1 MSKPVFTNGSAEA
14 QAETRATLVHCLEVV
29 LRALHPYMPFITEEL
44 WQLLPKAD
52 GQPASIAL
60 TRYPTAAD
68 GRGDAD
74 AERDMAWLMAAISSA
89 RTVRSEHG
97 IKFSQ
102 RVPVE
107 LRSAD
112 AAVRQVLSDN
122 SRLIQFLASTDGAPT
137 VAAPSAERPR
147 GSTVNVA
154 GDVEVLVTLKGHIY
168 PAKEKERLE
177 QRTRTVGKDI
187 DVMEKRLSNQNFVA
201 NAPAEVLA
209 EARALLESLK
219 QQKQRLE
226 EGFELVKEL
235 SE

>member
-1 MSKPVFTNGSAEA
+1 
-14 QAETRATLVHCLEVV
+14 
-29 LRALHPYMPFITEEL
+29 MPFITEEL

-52 GQPASIAL
+52 GHPASIAL
-60 TRYPTAAD
+60 ASYPTAAD
-68 GRGDAD
+68 GRPDAD
-74 AERDMAWLMAAISSA
+74 AERDMAWLTAAISSA

-112 AAVRQVLSDN
+112 AAVRQVLTDN

-137 VAAPSAERPR
+137 IAAPSAERPR

-154 GDVEVLVTLKGHIY
+154 GDVEVLVTLKGHID

-177 QRTRTVGKDI
+177 QRLKGVSKDI

-201 NAPAEVLA
+201 NAPAEVLT

-219 QQKQRLE
+219 QQKQRFE